1 MRRVVLALGGTVAG
15 LVMLLSFRSHM
26 ASTAS
31 AGVTAGS
38 GGTGTSPGSSSG
50 AGSGSAAGSGSSA
63 VLLAPA
69 RRPPAARRPPRPA
82 ASAPVSAGSGT
93 GTAVTGDAIATP
105 YGPTQV
111 QVTLNAGKIVKVTVL
126 QHTDDGINSQMIDGH
141 ALPLLNNETLTAQ
154 SAKINAVSGASYTS
168 AGYIKSLQSALDKA
182 SA

>member
-15 LVMLLSFRSHM
+15 LVMLLSFRSHT

-38 GGTGTSPGSSSG
+38 GGTGTSPGAS
-50 AGSGSAAGSGSSA
+50 SAAGSGSSA
-63 VLLAPA
+63 ASGTG
-69 RRPPAARRPPRPA
+69 A

-126 QHTDDGINSQMIDGH
+126 QHTDDGVNSQMIDGH
-141 ALPLLNNETLTAQ
+141 ALPLLNNETLAAQ
-154 SAKINAVSGASYTS
+154 SAKIDAVSGASYTS

>member
-38 GGTGTSPGSSSG
+38 GGTGTSPGS
-50 AGSGSAAGSGSSA
+50 GSAAGSGSSA
-63 VLLAPA
+63 ASG
-69 RRPPAARRPPRPA
+69 AAA

-126 QHTDDGINSQMIDGH
+126 QHTNDGTNSQMIDGH
-141 ALPLLNNETLTAQ
+141 ALPLLNDETLTAQ
-154 SAKINAVSGASYTS
+154 SAKIDAVSGASYTS

>member
-38 GGTGTSPGSSSG
+38 GGTGTSPGAS
-50 AGSGSAAGSGSSA
+50 SAAGSGSSA
-63 VLLAPA
+63 ASGA
-69 RRPPAARRPPRPA
+69 GA

-126 QHTDDGINSQMIDGH
+126 QHTDDGVNSQMIDGH

-154 SAKINAVSGASYTS
+154 SAKIDAVSGASYTS

>member
-38 GGTGTSPGSSSG
+38 GGTGTSPGAS
-50 AGSGSAAGSGSSA
+50 SAAGSGSSA
-63 VLLAPA
+63 ASGA
-69 RRPPAARRPPRPA
+69 GA

-126 QHTDDGINSQMIDGH
+126 QHTDDGVNSQMIDGH
-141 ALPLLNNETLTAQ
+141 ALPLLNNETLAAQ
-154 SAKINAVSGASYTS
+154 SAKIDAVSGASYTS

>member
-31 AGVTAGS
+31 AGVTAGP
-38 GGTGTSPGSSSG
+38 GGTGTSPGSSSS
-50 AGSGSAAGSGSSA
+50 AGSGGPAPVGAA
-63 VLLAPA
+63 
-69 RRPPAARRPPRPA
+69 AART
-82 ASAPVSAGSGT
+82 APVSAGSGT
-93 GTAVTGDAIATP
+93 GPAVTGDAIPTP

-111 QVTLNAGKIVKVTVL
+111 QVTLNAGKIVKVAVL

-141 ALPLLNNETLTAQ
+141 ALPLLNQETLTAQ
-154 SAKINAVSGASYTS
+154 SAKIDAVSGASYTS

>member
-15 LVMLLSFRSHM
+15 LVMLLSFRSHT

-38 GGTGTSPGSSSG
+38 GGTGPSPGAS
-50 AGSGSAAGSGSSA
+50 SAAGSGSSA
-63 VLLAPA
+63 ASGA
-69 RRPPAARRPPRPA
+69 GA

-111 QVTLNAGKIVKVTVL
+111 QVTVNAGKIVKVTVL
-126 QHTDDGINSQMIDGH
+126 QHTNDGVNSMMIDGR

-154 SAKINAVSGASYTS
+154 SGKINAVSGASYTS
-168 AGYIKSLQSALDKA
+168 AGYIQSLQSALDKA

>member
-15 LVMLLSFRSHM
+15 LVMLLSFRSHT

-38 GGTGTSPGSSSG
+38 GGTGTSPGAS
-50 AGSGSAAGSGSSA
+50 SAAGSGSSA
-63 VLLAPA
+63 ASGA
-69 RRPPAARRPPRPA
+69 GA

-126 QHTDDGINSQMIDGH
+126 QHTDDGVNSQMIDGH
-141 ALPLLNNETLTAQ
+141 ALPLLNNETLAAQ
-154 SAKINAVSGASYTS
+154 IAKIDAVSGASYTS

>member
-38 GGTGTSPGSSSG
+38 GGTGTSPGSSG
-50 AGSGSAAGSGSSA
+50 AAGSGSSA
-63 VLLAPA
+63 ASG
-69 RRPPAARRPPRPA
+69 AAA

-154 SAKINAVSGASYTS
+154 SAKIDAVSGASYTS

>member
-38 GGTGTSPGSSSG
+38 GGTGTSPGSSS
-50 AGSGSAAGSGSSA
+50 SARSGSSA
-63 VLLAPA
+63 ASGA
-69 RRPPAARRPPRPA
+69 SA

-154 SAKINAVSGASYTS
+154 SAKIDAVSGASYTS
-168 AGYIKSLQSALDKA
+168 AGYLKSLQSALDKA

>member
-15 LVMLLSFRSHM
+15 LVMLLSFRSHT

-38 GGTGTSPGSSSG
+38 GGTGTSPGAS
-50 AGSGSAAGSGSSA
+50 SAAGSGSSA
-63 VLLAPA
+63 ASGA
-69 RRPPAARRPPRPA
+69 GA

-126 QHTDDGINSQMIDGH
+126 QHTDDGTNSQMIDGH
-141 ALPLLNNETLTAQ
+141 ALPLLDNETLTAQ
-154 SAKINAVSGASYTS
+154 SAKIDAVSGASYTS

>member
-26 ASTAS
+26 ASSAS

-38 GGTGTSPGSSSG
+38 GGTGTAPGSS
-50 AGSGSAAGSGSSA
+50 SAAGSGSSA
-63 VLLAPA
+63 PVG
-69 RRPPAARRPPRPA
+69 AAA

>member
-38 GGTGTSPGSSSG
+38 GGTGTSPGSSSA
-50 AGSGSAAGSGSSA
+50 AGSGSAAGSRRLRRLRRSA
-63 VLLAPA
+63 ASA
-69 RRPPAARRPPRPA
+69 PA

-111 QVTLNAGKIVKVTVL
+111 RVTLNAGKIVKVTVL

-141 ALPLLNNETLTAQ
+141 ALPLLNSETLTAQ
-154 SAKINAVSGASYTS
+154 SAKIDAVSGASYTS

>member
-38 GGTGTSPGSSSG
+38 GGTGTSPGSSS
-50 AGSGSAAGSGSSA
+50 SARSGSSA
-63 VLLAPA
+63 ASGA
-69 RRPPAARRPPRPA
+69 SA

-105 YGPTQV
+105 CGPTQV

-126 QHTDDGINSQMIDGH
+126 QHSDDGINSQQIDGN
-141 ALPLLNNETLTAQ
+141 ALPILNNETLTAQ
-154 SAKINAVSGASYTS
+154 SAKIDAVSGASYTS

>member
-31 AGVTAGS
+31 AGVTAGP
-38 GGTGTSPGSSSG
+38 GGTGTSPGSSGS
-50 AGSGSAAGSGSSA
+50 AGSGGPAPVGAAAG
-63 VLLAPA
+63 
-69 RRPPAARRPPRPA
+69 R
-82 ASAPVSAGSGT
+82 SAPVSAGSGT
-93 GTAVTGDAIATP
+93 GSAVTGDAIATP

-111 QVTLNAGKIVKVTVL
+111 QVTLHAGKIVKVTVL

-141 ALPLLNNETLTAQ
+141 ALPLLNREALTAQ
-154 SAKINAVSGASYTS
+154 SAKIDTVSGASYTS

>member
-15 LVMLLSFRSHM
+15 LVMLLSFRSHT

-38 GGTGTSPGSSSG
+38 GGTGTSPGAS
-50 AGSGSAAGSGSSA
+50 SAAGSGSSA
-63 VLLAPA
+63 ASGA
-69 RRPPAARRPPRPA
+69 GA

-126 QHTDDGINSQMIDGH
+126 QHTDDGVNSQMIDGH

-154 SAKINAVSGASYTS
+154 SAKIDAVSGASYTS

>member
-38 GGTGTSPGSSSG
+38 GGTGTSPGS
-50 AGSGSAAGSGSSA
+50 GSAAGSGSSA
-63 VLLAPA
+63 ASGS
-69 RRPPAARRPPRPA
+69 RSPAASGTGSPAGSGTGA

-93 GTAVTGDAIATP
+93 GSAVTGDAIATP

-111 QVTLNAGKIVKVTVL
+111 RVTLNAGKIVKVTVL
-126 QHTDDGINSQMIDGH
+126 QHTDDGTNSQMIDGH
-141 ALPLLNNETLTAQ
+141 ALPLLNSETLTAQ

>member
-38 GGTGTSPGSSSG
+38 GGTGTPPGSS
-50 AGSGSAAGSGSSA
+50 SAAGSGSSA
-63 VLLAPA
+63 AS
-69 RRPPAARRPPRPA
+69 AAAA

-141 ALPLLNNETLTAQ
+141 ALPLLNSETLTAQ
-154 SAKINAVSGASYTS
+154 NAKINAVSGASYTS

>member
-38 GGTGTSPGSSSG
+38 GGTGTSPGS
-50 AGSGSAAGSGSSA
+50 GSAAGSGSSGA
-63 VLLAPA
+63 SG
-69 RRPPAARRPPRPA
+69 AAA
-82 ASAPVSAGSGT
+82 ASAPVGAGSGT

-126 QHTDDGINSQMIDGH
+126 QHTDDGTNSQMIDGH
-141 ALPLLNNETLTAQ
+141 ALPLLDNETLTAQ
-154 SAKINAVSGASYTS
+154 SAKIDAVSGASYTS

>member
-31 AGVTAGS
+31 AGVTAGP
-38 GGTGTSPGSSSG
+38 GGTGTSPGS
-50 AGSGSAAGSGSSA
+50 GSSA
-63 VLLAPA
+63 GSAG
-69 RRPPAARRPPRPA
+69 PAAPGA
-82 ASAPVSAGSGT
+82 AAARTAPVSAGSGT

-111 QVTLNAGKIVKVTVL
+111 QVMLSAGKIVKVTVL

-141 ALPLLNNETLTAQ
+141 ALPLLNQEALTAQ
-154 SAKINAVSGASYTS
+154 SAKINTVSGASYTS

>member
-15 LVMLLSFRSHM
+15 LVMLLSFRSHT

-38 GGTGTSPGSSSG
+38 GGTGTSPGAS
-50 AGSGSAAGSGSSA
+50 SAAGSGSSA
-63 VLLAPA
+63 ASG
-69 RRPPAARRPPRPA
+69 AAA

-126 QHTDDGINSQMIDGH
+126 QHTDDGVNSQMIDGH
-141 ALPLLNNETLTAQ
+141 ALPLLNNETLAAQ
-154 SAKINAVSGASYTS
+154 SAKIDAVSGASYTS

>member
-15 LVMLLSFRSHM
+15 LVMLLSFRSHT

-38 GGTGTSPGSSSG
+38 GGTGTSPGSSG
-50 AGSGSAAGSGSSA
+50 AAGSGSSA
-63 VLLAPA
+63 ASG
-69 RRPPAARRPPRPA
+69 AAA

-154 SAKINAVSGASYTS
+154 SAKIDAVSGASYTS

>member
-26 ASTAS
+26 ASSAS

-38 GGTGTSPGSSSG
+38 GGTGTAPGSS
-50 AGSGSAAGSGSSA
+50 SAAGSGSSA
-63 VLLAPA
+63 PVG
-69 RRPPAARRPPRPA
+69 AAA

-154 SAKINAVSGASYTS
+154 SAKIDAVSGASYTS